1 MSLLILFHTWK
12 WKRVWRVKEISQIL
26 RIWATCK
33 KAVLDY
39 DRAFC
44 TLSNF
49 FPKHYSRCLDQTGQ
63 TVVSQIQQLLHTVI
77 IFTHEKHAQG
87 SLSAFSLSLL
97 NFIVEGDKDK
107 NLGEIQLC
115 KMSLFWQIRIPF
127 SSIVVVFFF
136 FRWSRNLK
144 IISKPEHGNKKK
156 QTLVHLDKKRKQAF
170 YFWNQLFIVIS
181 QVNNWKHI

>member
-1 MSLLILFHTWK
+1 M
-12 WKRVWRVKEISQIL
+12 
-26 RIWATCK
+26 
-33 KAVLDY
+33 
-39 DRAFC
+39 
-44 TLSNF
+44 
-49 FPKHYSRCLDQTGQ
+49 
-63 TVVSQIQQLLHTVI
+63 SQIQQLLHTVI

-115 KMSLFWQIRIPF
+115 KMSL
-127 SSIVVVFFF
+127 SIQLNCFFF
-136 FRWSRNLK
+136 FLGEAE
-144 IISKPEHGNKKK
+144 ISKLSQNLNMEIKKK

-181 QVNNWKHI
+181 QVNN

>member
-1 MSLLILFHTWK
+1 M
-12 WKRVWRVKEISQIL
+12 
-26 RIWATCK
+26 
-33 KAVLDY
+33 
-39 DRAFC
+39 
-44 TLSNF
+44 
-49 FPKHYSRCLDQTGQ
+49 
-63 TVVSQIQQLLHTVI
+63 SQIQQLLHTVI

-115 KMSLFWQIRIPF
+115 KMSL
-127 SSIVVVFFF
+127 SIQLNCFFF
-136 FRWSRNLK
+136 FLGEAEIS

-181 QVNNWKHI
+181 QVNN

>member
-1 MSLLILFHTWK
+1 M
-12 WKRVWRVKEISQIL
+12 
-26 RIWATCK
+26 
-33 KAVLDY
+33 
-39 DRAFC
+39 
-44 TLSNF
+44 
-49 FPKHYSRCLDQTGQ
+49 
-63 TVVSQIQQLLHTVI
+63 SQIQQLLHTVI

-127 SSIVVVFFF
+127 SSIVLFF
-136 FRWSRNLK
+136 LGEAE
-144 IISKPEHGNKKK
+144 ISKLSQNLNMEIKKK

-170 YFWNQLFIVIS
+170 YFWNQLFLLS
-181 QVNNWKHI
+181 YHK

>member
-33 KAVLDY
+33 KSCFRLWS
-39 DRAFC
+39 RAFC

-49 FPKHYSRCLDQTGQ
+49 FPKHYSRCLDKTGQ

-115 KMSLFWQIRIPF
+115 KMSLFWQIWIPF
-127 SSIVVVFFF
+127 SSIVLFF
-136 FRWSRNLK
+136 LGEAE
-144 IISKPEHGNKKK
+144 ISKLSQNLNMEIKKK

-170 YFWNQLFIVIS
+170 YFWNQLFLLS
-181 QVNNWKHI
+181 YHK